1 MRRGGGQVKSS
12 MSMLDF
18 ARPSASHSLCAS
30 PQFGLE
36 ELVLVL
42 LWGVSGSWLLL
53 LLRLALALLVIVLVP
68 SLVPA
73 FVGQT
78 SLLFPEP
85 RQSS

>member
-1 MRRGGGQVKSS
+1 MPL
-12 MSMLDF
+12 LDF

-42 LWGVSGSWLLL
+42 LWGVLGSWLL
-53 LLRLALALLVIVLVP
+53 LLRLALALLVLVLVP
-68 SLVPA
+68 PLVPA